1 MALADEKNLDIKS
14 NQMLEKNTK
23 SLWDT
28 FMLLISVNGLS
39 CA

>member
-14 NQMLEKNTK
+14 NQMLENTK
-23 SLWDT
+23 SLLDT